1 MSVRMWMVIGG
12 MMLMWN
18 SQTYADGALSDTLE
32 KNTTI
37 NFSVHVKE
45 PICRMSVPAIVD
57 FGEYDAHSIKN
68 NVEKN
73 FIVRLENCNQ
83 KVPSPKINF
92 GGEYID
98 SSGDYIKNKTG
109 WEYADGIGIFIIYK
123 GERINLLK
131 TIILDEVDKNMQ
143 KDFEFKALAGVL
155 DSVTPGLIDTNIS
168 INLTYY

>member
-1 MSVRMWMVIGG
+1 MSLRVWTVAGG

-18 SQTYADGALSDTLE
+18 SLSYADGALSDSLE

-45 PICRMSVPAIVD
+45 PICRMNVPAIVD

-68 NVEKN
+68 NVEKK
-73 FIVRLENCNQ
+73 FVVRLENCNQ

-98 SSGDYIKNKTG
+98 DSGYYIKNKTG
-109 WEYADGIGIFIIYK
+109 WEYADGIGVFIMYK
-123 GERINLLK
+123 GERINLLG
-131 TIILDEVDKNMQ
+131 TIILDEVDKNTS
-143 KDFEFKALAGVL
+143 KDFEFKALASVL
-155 DSVTPGLIDTNIS
+155 DTVTPGLIDTNIS